1 MKQEIINKVK
11 AFVEAEE
18 RSCTPVMLTAENIA
32 HLCYVSVDDAR
43 EALKEL
49 GR

>member
-1 MKQEIINKVK
+1 MNTEIINKVK
-11 AFVEAEE
+11 TFIETEE

-32 HLCYVSVDDAR
+32 RLCYVSVEDAR
-43 EALKEL
+43 EALKDL

>member
-1 MKQEIINKVK
+1 MDNEIISKVK
-11 AFVEAEE
+11 TFIEAEE

-32 HLCYVSVDDAR
+32 RLCYITIEEAAI
-43 EALKEL
+43 ALKEL